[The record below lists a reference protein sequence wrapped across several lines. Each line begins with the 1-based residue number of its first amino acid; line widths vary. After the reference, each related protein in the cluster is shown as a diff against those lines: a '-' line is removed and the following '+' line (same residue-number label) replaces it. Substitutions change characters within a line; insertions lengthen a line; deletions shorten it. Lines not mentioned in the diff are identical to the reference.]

1 MAGKLG
7 APMLEGEFLM
17 ELRRLKL
24 DWSLI
29 NGGKIRGHQRPGGM
43 FETWLVYVC
52 PICAVANVTMGTHLK
67 DGYVPAAYALGLP
80 VAEAKAIADAADHA
94 AGHDEL
100 MRRRLLEACGLVT
113 KKP

>member
-24 DWSLI
+24 DWSLE
-29 NGGKIRGHQRPGGM
+29 GGRLRGLQRPGGM
-43 FETWLVYVC
+43 FKTWLLWTC
-52 PICAVANVTMGTHLK
+52 PICAVANATMGTHLTENM
-67 DGYVPAAYALGLP
+67 VSAAFALGLQ
-80 VAEAKAIADAADHA
+80 VEEARAIAMAADNRP
-94 AGHDEL
+94 GHDEL
-100 MRRRLLEACGLVT
+100 LRRRLLEACGLTT